1 MVKERG
7 VEAPQT
13 TCHFG
18 AQGPVSVALAKL
30 FGTEDSPFDA
40 PKPLA
45 MIKDFV
51 ARFTEAG
58 DIILDFFSGSS
69 TTAHGVMELAKE
81 TGEQRRYI
89 LVQIRED
96 LNKALRQA
104 SKDGKKTVKTAISY
118 LNAHGLAP
126 WVTEIGKERIRRAG
140 KAIMD
145 ECVGDGDNKVLPDVG
160 FRVLRLDSSN
170 MEDIYY
176 TPDELQQ
183 SELGLFVDN
192 VKPDRT
198 AEDLLFQSMLELGA
212 ELSSRIERLDMDG
225 KTVYEVADGHI
236 LACFEKNLTE
246 EVLTAM
252 AKRHP
257 TYAVLRDSSYANDSV
272 AANCEQIFRTYSEH
286 TELKV
291 L

>member
-1 MVKERG
+1 MK
-7 VEAPQT
+7 
-13 TCHFG
+13 
-18 AQGPVSVALAKL
+18 
-30 FGTEDSPFDA
+30 
-40 PKPLA
+40 
-45 MIKDFV
+45 
-51 ARFTEAG
+51 
-58 DIILDFFSGSS
+58 
-69 TTAHGVMELAKE
+69 
-81 TGEQRRYI
+81 
-89 LVQIRED
+89 
-96 LNKALRQA
+96 
-104 SKDGKKTVKTAISY
+104 
-118 LNAHGLAP
+118 
-126 WVTEIGKERIRRAG
+126 
-140 KAIMD
+140 
-145 ECVGDGDNKVLPDVG
+145 LPDVG

-176 TPDELQQ
+176 TSEELQQ